1 MNDTRGIKPE
11 TCLWPLHIHIYQ
23 KKKNVNDLE
32 PREGKS
38 WQRKISSSIC
48 LFDSSQSFH
57 ILSVRIVFS
66 FEQQKAQLSSL
77 RIMVSLF
84 HRVQTK
90 ENEFWLWFSDS
101 WYQDCFGS
109 SQRQFTRL
117 NFFCHVGPG
126 DHTQVVRVGIMHCY
140 SRSQQQTVGFPC
152 DWQGLQPEVLYPPQ
166 AWDERTLFL
175 LIWKVH
181 TSPKII
187 LSNPNTKPGFSF
199 FFLFISFVIHIA
211 ARL

>member
-1 MNDTRGIKPE
+1 MIWNQGKENLGKERYLQVSAFLI
-11 TCLWPLHIHIYQ
+11 PLRASTLYQ
-23 KKKNVNDLE
+23 LE
-32 PREGKS
+32 LFS
-38 WQRKISSSIC
+38 ALSNRK
-48 LFDSSQSFH
+48 
-57 ILSVRIVFS
+57 LSV
-66 FEQQKAQLSSL
+66 SSL

-84 HRVQTK
+84 HRIQTK

-101 WYQDCFGS
+101 WCQDCFGS
-109 SQRQFTRL
+109 SQRQFTRV

-140 SRSQQQTVGFPC
+140 SRSQQQTLGFPC

-181 TSPKII
+181 TSLKII
-187 LSNPNTKPGFSF
+187 LSNPNTKSGFSF
-199 FFLFISFVIHIA
+199 FLFYLFL
-211 ARL
+211 L